1 MQVPTAAVEI
11 ADPKC
16 SVSEGVPEGK
26 TKEVKR
32 LIGDPGSANVSV
44 RGINVYCSERDGG
57 LECANLSNPLP
68 PTAIWITNS
77 RAHSCHMIMK
87 FRIAQT
93 SLLLAQRIVAVKPLE
108 AASVLPA

>member
-1 MQVPTAAVEI
+1 M
-11 ADPKC
+11 
-16 SVSEGVPEGK
+16 
-26 TKEVKR
+26 
-32 LIGDPGSANVSV
+32 IGDPGSANVSV

-87 FRIAQT
+87 FRIAQNF
-93 SLLLAQRIVAVKPLE
+93 LLLAQGIVGIKPLE
-108 AASVLPA
+108 VASVSLV